1 MLALNYFSCAL
12 ETWYYPGLYSSKPDN
27 FSATFNLAAISIM
40 LSKTPSLLWAGAVL
54 QGKEGKNNSNN
65 RRDLFLDMIMIII
78 FSRCHFKAAYLG
90 LKARQA
96 EGPMLGL
103 YAHLRVRVE
112 PRGQKGRQ
120 KFHLIIFLSHRAAS
134 QF

>member
-12 ETWYYPGLYSSKPDN
+12 ETRYYPGLYSSKPDN
-27 FSATFNLAAISIM
+27 FPATFNLATIPIM

-96 EGPMLGL
+96 EGPMPGL
-103 YAHLRVRVE
+103 YAGLRVRVE
-112 PRGQKGRQ
+112 PRGQKGRL

>member
-1 MLALNYFSCAL
+1 MLALSYFNCAL
-12 ETWYYPGLYSSKPDN
+12 ETRYYPGLYSSKPDN
-27 FSATFNLAAISIM
+27 FPAIFNLATIPIM
-40 LSKTPSLLWAGAVL
+40 LSKTPSLLWAEAVL

-65 RRDLFLDMIMIII
+65 RRDLFLEMIMIII

-103 YAHLRVRVE
+103 YADSRVRVK
-112 PRGQKGRQ
+112 PRRQKGRL
-120 KFHLIIFLSHRAAS
+120 KFHLIIFLSHQAAS